1 MTATTASS
9 ITMIQFGQLP
19 AVRISAADGAQA
31 TVALFGAHL
40 LSWKT
45 ADGKERI
52 FCSSQTALDG
62 SKPIRGGIP
71 VIFPQFNSRGDGL
84 RHGFARQS
92 TWRLIGD
99 GDDTSSGGNGGGAY
113 AEFGL
118 APGDVPAALA
128 QAWPHI
134 FQLRLR
140 FTLQANQLDIEFN
153 VRNSGTAPFPFG
165 VALHTYYAVGHLDAV
180 RIDGLRG
187 MRYTDPSL
195 ASVVQDTP
203 ALAFTEKLD
212 RIYQAPPELTLHT
225 ADATLRL
232 QQQGYSEWVVWNPG
246 VEDAAALADLGDD
259 EYLNF
264 VCIEPARVDQQM
276 LDAGAEWTGRH
287 SIRC

>member
-1 MTATTASS
+1 MTATTASTT
-9 ITMIQFGQLP
+9 TMIQFGQLP

-31 TVALFGAHL
+31 TVSLFGAHL

-45 ADGKERI
+45 ADGKERL
-52 FCSSQTALDG
+52 FCSSKTTLDG
-62 SKPIRGGIP
+62 SKPIRGGVP
-71 VIFPQFNSRGDGL
+71 VIFPQFNLRGDGL

-92 TWRLIGD
+92 KWRLIGD
-99 GDDTSSGGNGGGAY
+99 GLDASTGGAY

-128 QAWPHI
+128 HAWPHI

-140 FTLQANQLDIEFN
+140 FTLRPNQLDMEFN

-165 VALHTYYAVGHLDAV
+165 VALHTYYDVGQLDAA

-187 MRYTDPSL
+187 MRYTDPTL
-195 ASVVQDTP
+195 ASAVQDTP

-212 RIYQAPPELTLHT
+212 RLYQAPPELTLHT
-225 ADATLRL
+225 ANATLRL
-232 QQQGYSEWVVWNPG
+232 QQQGFSEWVVWNPG
-246 VEDAAALADLGDD
+246 AQDAAALADLGDD
-259 EYLNF
+259 EYLRF

-276 LDAGAEWTGRH
+276 LDAGAEWIGRH
-287 SIRC
+287 GIRC

>member
-1 MTATTASS
+1 MTTTTASTTT
-9 ITMIQFGQLP
+9 TMIQFGQLP

-31 TVALFGAHL
+31 TVSLFGAHL

-52 FCSSQTALDG
+52 FCSAQTALDG

-71 VIFPQFNSRGDGL
+71 VIFPQFNMRGDGL

-99 GDDTSSGGNGGGAY
+99 GSDSNGGAY

-140 FTLQANQLDIEFN
+140 YTLQANQLDMEFN

-165 VALHTYYAVGHLDAV
+165 VALHTYYDVGQLAAV

-187 MRYTDPSL
+187 MRYTDPTL
-195 ASVVQDTP
+195 ASAVQDTP
-203 ALAFTEKLD
+203 ALGFTEKLD
-212 RIYQAPPELTLHT
+212 RLYQAPPELTLHT

-232 QQQGYSEWVVWNPG
+232 QQQGFSEWVVWNPG
-246 VEDAAALADLGDD
+246 AEDAAALPDLGDD
-259 EYLNF
+259 EYLRF

>member
-1 MTATTASS
+1 
-9 ITMIQFGQLP
+9 
-19 AVRISAADGAQA
+19 
-31 TVALFGAHL
+31 
-40 LSWKT
+40 
-45 ADGKERI
+45 
-52 FCSSQTALDG
+52 
-62 SKPIRGGIP
+62 
-71 VIFPQFNSRGDGL
+71 
-84 RHGFARQS
+84 
-92 TWRLIGD
+92 
-99 GDDTSSGGNGGGAY
+99 
-113 AEFGL
+113 
-118 APGDVPAALA
+118 
-128 QAWPHI
+128 
-134 FQLRLR
+134 
-140 FTLQANQLDIEFN
+140 
-153 VRNSGTAPFPFG
+153 
-165 VALHTYYAVGHLDAV
+165 V